1 MPKTKSILKE
11 VEKVIKLK
19 TSEAFN
25 PQEFYKGNRKGL
37 YIWSDFRERI
47 LPKAKLTKKGASFE
61 IASSDLAEYANDE
74 QIEKSL
80 PKRHLFS
87 ESEVSAIIAEL
98 IAKQPNG
105 EKGDLV
111 NTGRA
116 NLFYTKA
123 FVVSVIW
130 RGFGGVWRVYAWHR
144 GSGGWSAGRR
154 VFSPAN

>member
-19 TSEAFN
+19 MSAAFN
-25 PQEFYKGNRKGL
+25 PQEFYKENRKGL
-37 YIWSDFRERI
+37 YMWSDFRERI

-123 FVVSVIW
+123 FVVRVGWVGFDGEWSVTAW
-130 RGFGGVWRVYAWHR
+130 CRGGR
-144 GSGGWSAGRR
+144 GWFAGAR